1 MSSRHEIPTRP
12 LLFPFPPHVILSLPL
27 TKYSMFNFNSIFS
40 GLGFT
45 VVAVIFLW
53 SLLWKGLAL
62 WHSAQRK
69 DVWWFVAFLFINTL
83 GVLEIVYLFAVLKL
97 KFDDLF
103 SVSNISPTPSPAPA
117 APVEEKK

>member
-1 MSSRHEIPTRP
+1 
-12 LLFPFPPHVILSLPL
+12 
-27 TKYSMFNFNSIFS
+27 MFNFNSIFS